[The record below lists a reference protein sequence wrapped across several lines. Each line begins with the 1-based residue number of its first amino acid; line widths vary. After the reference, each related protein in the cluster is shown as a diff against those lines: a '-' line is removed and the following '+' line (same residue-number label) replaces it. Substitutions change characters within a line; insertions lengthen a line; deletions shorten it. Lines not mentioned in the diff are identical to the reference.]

1 MSDAIA
7 SQPAEVPSPAP
18 LHLAEPPRD
27 ENAADRVVRARG
39 ELARLGRE
47 YQEAVA
53 DTRRARE
60 RADIAAA
67 FDRSDD
73 LQRRT
78 LAAARRL
85 RELERELAQTAEAEV
100 HELPPHPEGG
110 DVADRRISAT

>member
-1 MSDAIA
+1 VSDALA
-7 SQPAEVPSPAP
+7 SQLAEVPSPAP
-18 LHLAEPPRD
+18 VHLAEPPRD

-47 YQEAVA
+47 YQEAVGHA
-53 DTRRARE
+53 LRARE
-60 RADIAAA
+60 RADIAAG

-85 RELERELAQTAEAEV
+85 RELAQTAEAEV
-100 HELPPHPEGG
+100 HELPSHPYGG
-110 DVADRRISAT
+110 EVADRRISAT

>member
-1 MSDAIA
+1 VSDALA
-7 SQPAEVPSPAP
+7 SQLAEVPSPAP

-27 ENAADRVVRARG
+27 EDAADRVVRARG

-47 YQEAVA
+47 YQEAVGHA
-53 DTRRARE
+53 LRARE
-60 RADIAAA
+60 RADIAAG

-100 HELPPHPEGG
+100 HELPSHQDGG
-110 DVADRRISAT
+110 EVADGRISAT